1 MFIMFCQ
8 YKDIFGKVNEG
19 VHSIRIMNI
28 AIVDVILTLVLAY
41 IIQMKLPQYK
51 LYNIFIILIILSI
64 FIHKL
69 FCVKTTLTNLV
80 FD

>member
-19 VHSIRIMNI
+19 VHSIRIINI

-51 LYNIFIILIILSI
+51 LY
-64 FIHKL
+64 
-69 FCVKTTLTNLV
+69 
-80 FD
+80 

>member
-1 MFIMFCQ
+1 MFCQ

>member
-19 VHSIRIMNI
+19 VHSIRIINI

-80 FD
+80 VD

>member
-19 VHSIRIMNI
+19 VHSIRIINI